1 MSRQNYTRIAWY
13 TKLDS
18 QWKWLSDHNILKSS
32 TKGLRKKIY
41 NLCTPE
47 GVAEWENRNSPQSQ
61 NSLFKKKE
69 VKQPIESSELPEKKG
84 IHAMEQPA
92 QTIQRTIIVE
102 QVLSP
107 NQKLFKMEV
116 DLRDSVFQT
125 LSCIDLM
132 DTANAVKQLQESLQ
146 KMQQIDILQ
155 KAQKLD

>member
-1 MSRQNYTRIAWY
+1 
-13 TKLDS
+13 
-18 QWKWLSDHNILKSS
+18 
-32 TKGLRKKIY
+32 
-41 NLCTPE
+41 
-47 GVAEWENRNSPQSQ
+47 
-61 NSLFKKKE
+61 
-69 VKQPIESSELPEKKG
+69 
-84 IHAMEQPA
+84 MEQPA

-125 LSCIDLM
+125 LSYIDLM